1 MPLAGMEPLDP
12 RLLAEV
18 TDRAKRQIRTRMR
31 ALRSAHP
38 EAALAERSARIV
50 ERLAALPEFLAARSV
65 ASFWPLTERHEVDL
79 RAFDPLVRGRGQG
92 LYYPGL
98 AGGGDAPLRTAL
110 RLTRSSDELAVRGGR
125 FAEPP
130 EDAPE
135 AARGDIDLVVV
146 PALAVA
152 ANGHRIGYGAGFY
165 DAVLPDY
172 RPPAVAVVVAYDFQ
186 LLAEVPVLQHDIAC
200 DIVVTD
206 ARTLVVPK
214 PAAP

>member
-65 ASFWPLTERHEVDL
+65 ASFWPLTDRHEVDL
-79 RAFDPLVRGRGQG
+79 RAFDPLVRGRRQG

-186 LLAEVPVLQHDIAC
+186 LLAEVPVLPHDIAC

-214 PAAP
+214 PDAP